1 MDVLIILLFIS
12 LVFVTGAVLLFL
24 RGVMSGDFEQG
35 DRVSLLPLEPDAP
48 SPPKETAENA
58 MPPTGSTP

>member
-24 RGVMSGDFEQG
+24 RGVMSGDFEHG
-35 DRVSLLPLEPDAP
+35 DRVSLLPLEPDPPAELRPGARSAAP
-48 SPPKETAENA
+48 SVEEAP
-58 MPPTGSTP
+58 